1 MNEINSLADEK
12 IKKVSLCKFSL
23 NWKGACFIKDPTQG
37 PLRPLVDLTES
48 VIILWMFLFGFIALG
63 IGWLLNYWQV
73 QTIAGIL
80 VLFLGLV
87 SPIVGYFVQLIF
99 KPHSTWTFGVYFFLA
114 VLTMYLGATVIRL
127 PPMILLIAMFVAGT
141 FSVWALLVSEC
152 IEQKPYIFEGI
163 GLFVALLLLL
173 VSYVTPIS
181 DISLAPLGDINLAPL
196 LKLFVNIGI
205 LTLFFGL
212 LIRQFVRIR
221 IDTLGRVRRS
231 ALAIVLHCL
240 DVDELSVASN
250 TEANSSGVANNN
262 NEEINGN
269 GTINCHDDIEG
280 LARYSIA
287 KYGVHLDALSNN
299 WEEIEDSGRRI
310 LMGKSSYE
318 ETVALAN
325 PNISKKVDAL
335 LNDEFIASQLY
346 KSARLSMIR
355 LVVPLYVI
363 FTGLFFSVLRLV
375 VSVVFR

>member
-1 MNEINSLADEK
+1 M
-12 IKKVSLCKFSL
+12 
-23 NWKGACFIKDPTQG
+23 
-37 PLRPLVDLTES
+37 
-48 VIILWMFLFGFIALG
+48 
-63 IGWLLNYWQV
+63 
-73 QTIAGIL
+73 
-80 VLFLGLV
+80 
-87 SPIVGYFVQLIF
+87 
-99 KPHSTWTFGVYFFLA
+99 A